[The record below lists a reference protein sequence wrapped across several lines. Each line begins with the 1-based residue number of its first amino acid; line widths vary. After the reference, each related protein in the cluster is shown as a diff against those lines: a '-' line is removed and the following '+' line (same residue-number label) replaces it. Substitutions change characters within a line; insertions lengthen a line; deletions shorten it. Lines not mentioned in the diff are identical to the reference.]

1 MCDAYVC
8 VLKWFGFFAAHDPMP
23 IQWRA
28 CSRWALIG
36 VIERGEYEAYAVLDP
51 LIHKTEAMALF
62 NHALSYLLENPE
74 NWQASTDAK
83 AGDGTGFWSTSN
95 QEASWSRAILRS

>member
-1 MCDAYVC
+1 
-8 VLKWFGFFAAHDPMP
+8 MP

-28 CSRWALIG
+28 CRRWALLG
-36 VIERGEYEAYAVLDP
+36 VIERGEYEAYAVMDP

-62 NHALSYLLENPE
+62 NHALAYLLENPE

-83 AGDGTGFWSTSN
+83 GSEGSSFWSAASADGT
-95 QEASWSRAILRS
+95 WSRAVLRS

>member
-1 MCDAYVC
+1 
-8 VLKWFGFFAAHDPMP
+8 MP
-23 IQWRA
+23 IQWRS

-62 NHALSYLLENPE
+62 NHALAYLLENPE
-74 NWQASTDAK
+74 NWQASSMPK
-83 AGDGTGFWSTSN
+83 VSESSGFWGT
-95 QEASWSRAILRS
+95 ASADASRSRATLRS